1 MAERMNSLVM
11 VAAAVLLFNFQ
22 PVSNGVFWGGIVG
35 PGSAVLADEH
45 EEDQEEADGEE
56 SEWEEAEEEYLE
68 NLKEIMGRVED
79 SNPGLYEMI
88 YDTGEEEVNEEYIEY
103 TDDLIEVWMELDCE
117 DEDDPVLH
125 RLRMDI
131 IISEV
136 YVDILADKYNDSEE
150 EQKQQYKNDMKK
162 ALDRLF
168 DQHIREREYH
178 IQLINEEL
186 EELKEKLRSAK
197 ENKSEQVRTR
207 LNQLINPTVFD

>member
-1 MAERMNSLVM
+1 MHD
-11 VAAAVLLFNFQ
+11 
-22 PVSNGVFWGGIVG
+22 
-35 PGSAVLADEH
+35 LADFTGRISNDNH
-45 EEDQEEADGEE
+45 PADHF
-56 SEWEEAEEEYLE
+56 
-68 NLKEIMGRVED
+68 
-79 SNPGLYEMI
+79 
-88 YDTGEEEVNEEYIEY
+88 DTAACRARTAAG
-103 TDDLIEVWMELDCE
+103 
-117 DEDDPVLH
+117 
-125 RLRMDI
+125 
-131 IISEV
+131 
-136 YVDILADKYNDSEE
+136 EE